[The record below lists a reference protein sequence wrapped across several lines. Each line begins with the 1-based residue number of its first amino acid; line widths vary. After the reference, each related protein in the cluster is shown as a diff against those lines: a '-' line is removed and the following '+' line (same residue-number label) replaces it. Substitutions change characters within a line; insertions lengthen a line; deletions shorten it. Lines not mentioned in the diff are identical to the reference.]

1 MSMLRKHRAASTFL
15 IVGISIIFSI
25 ASVYSNYNCLLEADF
40 LIRGVKFEAGDI
52 DDLLVDKQ
60 ITLDFIP
67 SKFLAMGSL
76 GKDLHRLLILS
87 SLQIV
92 YSGLPFSPL
101 RC

>member
-1 MSMLRKHRAASTFL
+1 MLRKHRTTSTCLF
-15 IVGISIIFSI
+15 IGVSIIFSL
-25 ASVYSNYNCLLEADF
+25 APTYSNYNCLLEADF
-40 LIRGVKFEAGDI
+40 LTLGVKFEAGDI

-67 SKFLAMGSL
+67 NEFLLIGSL
-76 GKDLHRLLILS
+76 EKDLHRLLILS